1 MGKRVADMTPEQRE
15 AERERRRERRAAWTP
30 EQREAKLERDRERSA
45 ADLVEGEDPD
55 AARLAELVIALDE
68 WLRRG
73 GFLPVPWQR

>member
-1 MGKRVADMTPEQRE
+1 MDPTANLTE
-15 AERERRRERRAAWTP
+15 AL
-30 EQREAKLERDRERSA
+30 QLA